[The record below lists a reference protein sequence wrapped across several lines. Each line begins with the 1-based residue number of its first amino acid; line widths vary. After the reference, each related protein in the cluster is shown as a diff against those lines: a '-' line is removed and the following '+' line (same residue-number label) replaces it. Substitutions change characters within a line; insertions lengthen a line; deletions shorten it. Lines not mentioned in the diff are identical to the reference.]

1 MAASRAGTLN
11 RMLDDDSDASD
22 LEVDD
27 AGAGGSGGE
36 GEGGAPVR
44 RFKAVDLNDIGAEPG
59 GAGEDEAVTPLT
71 LPRDP
76 KVLRTKIRRLQ
87 ERKAERLKREG
98 ESSSSSSS
106 RTRSLLLAGCSALCD
121 DVTLTA

>member
-11 RMLDDDSDASD
+11 QMLDDDEDASD

-27 AGAGGSGGE
+27 DPYDEAGGL
-36 GEGGAPVR
+36 
-44 RFKAVDLNDIGAEPG
+44 RFKAVDLNDIGSAEKREG
-59 GAGEDEAVTPLT
+59 DDGMAPLT

-87 ERKAERLKREG
+87 ERKQERLKKEG
-98 ESSSSSSS
+98 EFSHTAICSVFC
-106 RTRSLLLAGCSALCD
+106 GCEPAS
-121 DVTLTA
+121 